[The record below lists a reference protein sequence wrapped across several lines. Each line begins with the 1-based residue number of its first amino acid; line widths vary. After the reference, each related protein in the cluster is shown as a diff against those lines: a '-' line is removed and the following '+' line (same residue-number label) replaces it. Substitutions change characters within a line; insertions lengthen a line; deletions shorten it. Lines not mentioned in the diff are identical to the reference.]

1 MKNIKHTWF
10 IFVFATIIAII
21 ICFGL
26 SSCGK
31 SLASPIVDT
40 GSVKYYRE
48 GTDDFGFNV
57 NVVTNKK
64 NPDIKFVSFSGENVD
79 SLKVKF
85 ADDTWDSLKEL
96 KIKGCYLKLIGFVCH
111 TDMDH
116 VRIDSVKLNI
126 DGNEMEYYFDDP
138 VTHYNTNNDIS
149 RENGSGGAYMS
160 AAPMFIGVKSLYPSS
175 EYLTEYQFV
184 FGTDKNI
191 TISDIGFNRFFVFE
205 DSKVY
210 INDELIGSL
219 SNSLPMEVAAGST
232 IKIISKI
239 NFSSDIKGSYIEY
252 VYCNFYFSYISENDG
267 QEYSIES
274 PIICQSAINPE
285 EAENILKILIDSAS
299 EKNK

>member
-1 MKNIKHTWF
+1 MKKTKHTWF
-10 IFVFATIIAII
+10 LFIFATITAII

-31 SLASPIVDT
+31 SPDYPIVDAK
-40 GSVKYYRE
+40 SVKYYCE
-48 GTDDFGFNV
+48 GIDDFGFNI

-64 NPDIKFVSFSGENVD
+64 DLDIKFVSFSGENVD

-138 VTHYNTNNDIS
+138 ITHYNTNNIS
-149 RENGSGGAYMS
+149 RENGSGGAYLLNLPTLIS
-160 AAPMFIGVKSLYPSS
+160 VTSLDPTS
-175 EYLTEYQFV
+175 EYLTEYQFIYA
-184 FGTDKNI
+184 TDKDI
-191 TISDIGFNRFFVFE
+191 TISDFGFNHFLEF
-205 DSKVY
+205 DNPTVY
-210 INDELIGSL
+210 INDENTGSL
-219 SNSLPMEVAAGST
+219 SDSLPLKVAAGST

-252 VYCNFYFSYISENDG
+252 VYCDFYLTYISENNG
-267 QEYSIES
+267 QEYSIKNS
-274 PIICQSAINPE
+274 IICQSAINPE

>member
-1 MKNIKHTWF
+1 MKKTKHTWF
-10 IFVFATIIAII
+10 LFIFATITAII

-57 NVVTNKK
+57 NVVTNTK

-116 VRIDSVKLNI
+116 VRIDSVKLII
-126 DGNEMEYYFDDP
+126 DGDETEYFFEDP
-138 VTHYNTNNDIS
+138 ITHYNTNNI
-149 RENGSGGAYMS
+149 REEKGSGGAYMIT
-160 AAPMFIGVKSLYPSS
+160 APTLISVTSLDPTS

-184 FGTDKNI
+184 YETDKNI
-191 TISDIGFNRFFVFE
+191 TISDFSFNHFFEFE
-205 DSKVY
+205 DARVY

-219 SNSLPMEVAAGST
+219 SNSLPLKVVAGST

-239 NFSSDIKGSYIEY
+239 NFSSDIKALYIEN
-252 VYCNFYFSYISENDG
+252 VYCDFYLSYISENDG
-267 QEYSIES
+267 QEYSIKNS
-274 PIICQSAINPE
+274 LICQSATDVFD
-285 EAENILKILIDSAS
+285 AEHIVKVLIDLAS

>member
-1 MKNIKHTWF
+1 MKKTKHTWF
-10 IFVFATIIAII
+10 LFIFATITAII

-48 GTDDFGFNV
+48 GIDDFGFNV

-85 ADDTWDSLKEL
+85 ADDTWDSLKNL
-96 KIKGCYLKLIGFVCH
+96 KVKGCYLKLIGFVCH

-116 VRIDSVKLNI
+116 VRIDSVKLII
-126 DGNEMEYYFDDP
+126 DGDEMEYYFDDP
-138 VTHYNTNNDIS
+138 VTHYNTNNI
-149 RENGSGGAYMS
+149 REEKGSGGAYMIT
-160 AAPMFIGVKSLYPSS
+160 APTLISVTSLDPTS

-205 DSKVY
+205 NSKVY

-219 SNSLPMEVAAGST
+219 SNSLPMEVAPGST

-239 NFSSDIKGSYIEY
+239 NFSSDVKGSYIEY

-299 EKNK
+299 KKNK

>member
-1 MKNIKHTWF
+1 MKKTKHTWL
-10 IFVFATIIAII
+10 IFVFVAITAII

-31 SLASPIVDT
+31 SPDYPIVDAK
-40 GSVKYYRE
+40 SVKYYCE
-48 GTDDFGFNV
+48 GIDDFGFNI

-64 NPDIKFVSFSGENVD
+64 DLDIKFVSFSGENVD

-116 VRIDSVKLNI
+116 VRIDSVKLII
-126 DGNEMEYYFDDP
+126 DGDETEYFFEDP
-138 VTHYNTNNDIS
+138 ITHYNTNNI
-149 RENGSGGAYMS
+149 REEKGSGGAYMIT
-160 AAPMFIGVKSLYPSS
+160 APTLISVTSLDPTS

-184 FGTDKNI
+184 YETDKNI
-191 TISDIGFNRFFVFE
+191 TISDFSFNHFFEFE
-205 DSKVY
+205 DARVY

-219 SNSLPMEVAAGST
+219 SNSLPLKVVAGST

-239 NFSSDIKGSYIEY
+239 NFSSDIKALYIEN
-252 VYCNFYFSYISENDG
+252 VYCDFYLSYISENDG
-267 QEYSIES
+267 QEYSIKNS
-274 PIICQSAINPE
+274 LICQSATDVFD
-285 EAENILKILIDSAS
+285 AEHIVKVLIDLAS

>member
-1 MKNIKHTWF
+1 MKKTKHTWF
-10 IFVFATIIAII
+10 LFIFATITAII

-48 GTDDFGFNV
+48 GIDDFGFNV

-85 ADDTWDSLKEL
+85 ADDTWDSLKNL
-96 KIKGCYLKLIGFVCH
+96 KVKGCYLKLIGFVCH

-116 VRIDSVKLNI
+116 VRIDSVKLII
-126 DGNEMEYYFDDP
+126 DGDEMEYYFDDP
-138 VTHYNTNNDIS
+138 VTHYNTNNI
-149 RENGSGGAYMS
+149 REEKGSGGAYMIT
-160 AAPMFIGVKSLYPSS
+160 APTLISVTSLDPTS

-205 DSKVY
+205 NSKVY

-239 NFSSDIKGSYIEY
+239 NFSSDVKGSYIEY

-299 EKNK
+299 KKNK

>member
-10 IFVFATIIAII
+10 IFVFATITAII

-48 GTDDFGFNV
+48 GIDDFGFNV
-57 NVVTNKK
+57 NVVTSKK

-79 SLKVKF
+79 SLKVKL
-85 ADDTWDSLKEL
+85 ADDTWDSLKNL
-96 KIKGCYLKLIGFVCH
+96 KVKGCYLKLIGFACH
-111 TDMDH
+111 TNMDH

-126 DGNEMEYYFDDP
+126 DGNETEYYFDDP
-138 VTHYNTNNDIS
+138 INHYNTINDIS

-160 AAPMFIGVKSLYPSS
+160 AAPMFIGVKSLDPTS
-175 EYLTEYQFV
+175 ERLTEYQFV

-219 SNSLPMEVAAGST
+219 SNSLPLKVAAGSM

-239 NFSSDIKGSYIEY
+239 NFSSDIKALYIEN
-252 VYCNFYFSYISENDG
+252 VYCDFYLSYISENDG
-267 QEYSIES
+267 QEYSIKNS
-274 PIICQSAINPE
+274 LICQSATDVFD
-285 EAENILKILIDSAS
+285 AEHIVKVLIDLAS
-299 EKNK
+299 EKNN